1 MQQRKLFLDWRIAL
15 NKKHYI
21 IPIFVPHEGCPHN
34 CVFCNQE
41 HITGNESTEEDAE
54 ANIIDDKYV
63 KETIEEYLNTIDAI
77 DSTIEVSF
85 FGGTFTAIKIEKQK
99 LLLSVAK
106 AYKEMG
112 KINHVRL
119 STRPDYIDID
129 ILENLKAY
137 SVDIIE
143 LGVQSMDDEVLLKAG
158 RGHTKEDVIKASK
171 LIKEYG
177 FTLGH
182 QVMLGL
188 PGDTP
193 QKDIET
199 VEQLLKLKPD
209 MFRIYPALV
218 IKDTPMENLY
228 ISKRYSPYS
237 METAVSVSK
246 VLLCMINSKDIKV
259 IRIGLQPTDNIA
271 EGKDIVA
278 GPFHPAFRELVEG
291 SLYCDMILE
300 FAKSLEGDL
309 SLRVNYRDISKLYT
323 NKKQFFNDIKNQL
336 KKVKLHV
343 SSEADVE
350 REKIYVEH
358 LGECYI
364 LSINDYINKR
374 AEEGKFSS
382 S

>member
-1 MQQRKLFLDWRIAL
+1 LLDWRIAL
-15 NKKHYI
+15 SKKHYI

-41 HITGNESTEEDAE
+41 HITGSENTKD
-54 ANIIDDKYV
+54 NIEVNKIDDKYV
-63 KETIEEYLNTIDAI
+63 KETIEEYLKTIDAI

-85 FGGTFTAIKIEKQK
+85 FGGTFTAINIEKQK

-112 KINHVRL
+112 KINHIRL

-143 LGVQSMDDEVLLKAG
+143 LGVQSMDEEVLLKSG
-158 RGHTKEDVIKASK
+158 RGHIKEDVSKASK

-193 QKDIET
+193 QKDIKT
-199 VEQLLKLKPD
+199 VEQLLNLKPD

-218 IKDTPMENLY
+218 IKDTPMEILY
-228 ISKRYSPYS
+228 NSKNYSPYS
-237 METAVSVSK
+237 IETAVSVSK
-246 VLLCMINSKDIKV
+246 DLLCMISSKDIKV

-291 SLYCDMILE
+291 SLYCDMILD
-300 FAKSLEGDL
+300 FAKNLEGNL
-309 SLRVNYRDISKLYT
+309 LLKVNYRDISKLYA
-323 NKKQFFNDIKNQL
+323 NKKQFFKEVKNQL
-336 KKVKLHV
+336 QKLDLQV

-350 REKIYVEH
+350 RKKIYAEH
-358 LGECYI
+358 LGKCYI
-364 LSINDYINKR
+364 LSINDYIKKK
-374 AEEGKFSS
+374 AEEGKSS
-382 S
+382 VS